1 MHCADAEPEDRRM
14 RFRIGVHLGD
24 VIEKADG
31 TVYGDGVNIAAR
43 LQALAEPGGITL
55 SESVQVA
62 VRSRIAASFED
73 LGEQQ
78 VKNIAEPIHAYRI
91 AGIAASQPSTA
102 KPPGHTIYDKPSV
115 AVLPFTNMGSDPEQ
129 EYFSDGLTED
139 IITALAAWRLFPV
152 IARNSSFAYKGTS
165 PDVRK
170 VAQELGVRYVLEGSV
185 RKAGNRVRITGQLID
200 GISGNHL
207 WAERFDRDFNDL
219 FAVQDEITDAHRGG
233 HRARAE
239 QRRDPAADQA
249 ATGQLHGLGP
259 LCARPRQHAVL
270 WTAARADQA
279 VVRAGAGGRPGFRGR
294 DDGAGAF
301 ATAPMSMPR
310 DRTTFRRRSTR
321 CSRWRTAPW
330 PSTPA
335 TSASTWCCAW
345 RTSGAA
351 T

>member
-1 MHCADAEPEDRRM
+1 MPSPKNVGM

-219 FAVQDEITDAHRGG
+219 FAVQDEITTPSP
-233 HRARAE
+233 RALARQC
-239 QRRDPAADQA
+239 QRRGQPADA
-249 ATGQLHGLGP
+249 A
-259 LCARPRQHAVL
+259 ARHPHRERLFRCGHAVL
-270 WTAARADQA
+270 LRAARI
-279 VVRAGAGGRPGFRGR
+279 
-294 DDGAGAF
+294 
-301 ATAPMSMPR
+301 
-310 DRTTFRRRSTR
+310 
-321 CSRWRTAPW
+321 
-330 PSTPA
+330 
-335 TSASTWCCAW
+335 
-345 RTSGAA
+345 
-351 T
+351 